1 MPHITLK
8 SIANNAEIDVIWEKW
23 QAKLEP
29 LREKLNAALKKTWQ
43 EWEIP
48 READAKWPDA
58 AKKLH
63 ADWWAGPHRP
73 AAGDRRS
80 IAAKA
85 EFEYLYDKPYEDKK
99 KVRVAGPFTVES
111 LSPHRV
117 LGVDENDEL
126 IDPLKVDE
134 DTPTTA
140 PSQTFEQMILENLKT
155 AGVQQAHKED
165 RITFTSLTPWPGE
178 LVCAEGRYLEG
189 ETREARRHL
198 HRPRVRHRQ
207 RGPTWSPPR
216 ARPATPA
223 SMC

>member
-1 MPHITLK
+1 
-8 SIANNAEIDVIWEKW
+8 
-23 QAKLEP
+23 
-29 LREKLNAALKKTWQ
+29 LREALNAALKRTWE

-48 READAKWPDA
+48 READGKWPDG

-63 ADWWAGPHRP
+63 ADWWSARI
-73 AAGDRRS
+73 ARQKEIDAS

-126 IDPLKVDE
+126 IDPLMDDRAEYSAKQSFTE
-134 DTPTTA
+134 
-140 PSQTFEQMILENLKT
+140 MILENLKT

-165 RITFTSLTPWPGE
+165 RITFTALTPWPGD
-178 LVCAEGRYLEG
+178 LVCAEGRYIEG
-189 ETREARRHL
+189 NVESGTEK
-198 HRPRVRHRQ
+198 
-207 RGPTWSPPR
+207 R
-216 ARPATPA
+216 AAI
-223 SMC
+223 